1 MGNVGFRPAGIRNQ
15 TAETRCDAGSCILE
29 KENFMSERLHKM
41 ADLARPLRTRLLA
54 IIVLAVF
61 GAGTAF
67 AAANVTYAV
76 NIVDDG
82 VAQEVRTVKTNA
94 EDILEQ
100 FNIEL
105 AAEDRLDTS
114 AFTGKDGSKIV
125 ISRVHNVTV
134 VNKGQE
140 IAVRTAGSASDAV
153 AAAGITLSDRDNLDC
168 RADAALTEGMRIRI
182 LYGHNVTITADGQT
196 ATYDVQGDTV
206 ADALQSAGIVL
217 GENDETSPATDTP
230 LTSGMSITVGRVTYQ
245 ERAVEN
251 EAIPY
256 ETVEQ
261 STDSLYEG
269 ETEIDTQGRDGVRNV
284 VYRDKLVDG
293 AVTESTVISEEV
305 LEAPVNEVKLI
316 GTKKKYADIKLKT
329 NTPISGFTTP
339 DWIVFDEN
347 GQPTNYK
354 SIIEGRAA
362 AYTGGG
368 HTSTGK
374 VAQPGYIAVDPNQ
387 IPYGTEM
394 YIVSLDGSYV
404 YGYCIAADTGGF
416 AGQGRFTVD
425 LYMNT
430 LSECYQWGAR
440 MVRIYIL

>member
-1 MGNVGFRPAGIRNQ
+1 
-15 TAETRCDAGSCILE
+15 
-29 KENFMSERLHKM
+29 MSERLHK
-41 ADLARPLRTRLLA
+41 LTGFARPLRTRLLA
-54 IIVLAVF
+54 IIALAVF
-61 GAGTAF
+61 SAGTAF
-67 AAANVTYAV
+67 AAVNVTYTV
-76 NIVDDG
+76 DIVDDG

-94 EDILEQ
+94 EEILEQ

-105 AAEDRLDTS
+105 TPEDRLDTS

-134 VNKGQE
+134 VNRGEE
-140 IAVRTAGSASDAV
+140 IAVRTAGNASDAV
-153 AAAGITLSDRDNLDC
+153 KAAGIELSDRDNLDC

-182 LYGHNVTITADGQT
+182 LYGHNVTITADGAT

-206 ADALQSAGIVL
+206 ADALAGAGITL
-217 GENDETSPATDTP
+217 GADDETSPTVDTP
-230 LTSGMSITVGRVTYQ
+230 LVSGMSITVGRVTYA
-245 ERAVEN
+245 ERSVEN
-251 EAIPY
+251 ETIPY
-256 ETVEQ
+256 ETVER
-261 STDSLYEG
+261 STDTLYKG
-269 ETEIDTQGRDGVRNV
+269 ETKIETEGQKGSRNV

-293 AVTESTVISEEV
+293 VVTESTVVSEEI
-305 LEAPVNEVKLI
+305 LTAPVNEVKLI
-316 GTKKKYADIKLKT
+316 GTKKKYKDIKLKT
-329 NTPISGFTTP
+329 NTPISGFETP
-339 DWIVFDEN
+339 SWIQFDEN

-354 SIIEGRAA
+354 GIIEGRAA

-368 HTSTGK
+368 RTATGK
-374 VAQPGYIAVDPNQ
+374 TAQPGYIAVDPNQ

-416 AGQGRFTVD
+416 AGKGRFTVD

-430 LSECYQWGAR
+430 LSECTQWGAR

>member
-1 MGNVGFRPAGIRNQ
+1 MGNVGFRAAGIRNSDGREP
-15 TAETRCDAGSCILE
+15 APAGICILE

-41 ADLARPLRTRLLA
+41 ANLARPLRTRLLA
-54 IIVLAVF
+54 IIALAVF
-61 GAGTAF
+61 SAGTAF
-67 AAANVTYAV
+67 AAVNVTYAV
-76 NIVDDG
+76 DIVDDG
-82 VAQEVRTVKTNA
+82 AVQEVRTVKTNA

-105 AAEDRLDTS
+105 TAEDRLDTS

-125 ISRVHNVTV
+125 INRVHNVTV
-134 VNKGQE
+134 INKGMPV
-140 IAVRTAGSASDAV
+140 AVRTAGTAADAV
-153 AAAGITLSDRDNLDC
+153 AAAGIELSDRDNLDC
-168 RADAALTEGMRIRI
+168 RADVALTEGMQIRI
-182 LYGHNVTITADGQT
+182 LYGHNVTITADGKT

-206 ADALQSAGIVL
+206 ADALKSAGIVL
-217 GENDETSPATDTP
+217 GENDETSPAVDTA
-230 LTSGMSITVGRVTYQ
+230 LASGMSITVGRVTYR

-251 EAIPY
+251 EEIPY

-261 STDSLYEG
+261 NTDSLYEG
-269 ETEIDTQGRDGVRNV
+269 ETEIETQGKAGVRNV

-293 AVTESTVISEEV
+293 AVAESIVISEEV
-305 LEAPVNEVKLI
+305 LEAPVNEVKLV

-329 NTPISGFTTP
+329 DTPISGFATP
-339 DWIVFDEN
+339 DWIQFDEN

-354 SIIEGRAA
+354 GIIEGRAA

-368 HTSTGK
+368 RTSTGK

-387 IPYGTEM
+387 IPYGTEL

-430 LSECYQWGAR
+430 LSECYQWGSR
-440 MVRIYIL
+440 MVRIYVL

>member
-1 MGNVGFRPAGIRNQ
+1 
-15 TAETRCDAGSCILE
+15 
-29 KENFMSERLHKM
+29 MSERLHKL
-41 ADLARPLRTRLLA
+41 AGFARPLRTRLLA
-54 IIVLAVF
+54 VIALAVF
-61 GAGTAF
+61 SAGTAF
-67 AAANVTYAV
+67 AAVNVTYTV
-76 NIVDDG
+76 DIIDDG

-105 AAEDRLDTS
+105 TAEDRLDTS
-114 AFTGKDGSKIV
+114 AFTGEDGSKLV

-134 VNKGQE
+134 INKGEE
-140 IAVRTAGSASDAV
+140 IAVRTAGTAADAV
-153 AAAGITLSDRDNLDC
+153 SAAGIELTDRDNLDC
-168 RADAALTEGMRIRI
+168 RADAALTEGMQIRI
-182 LYGHNVTITADGQT
+182 LYGHNVTITADGKT

-206 ADALQSAGIVL
+206 ADALKSAGITL
-217 GENDETSPATDTP
+217 GENDETSPAADTA
-230 LTSGMSITVGRVTYQ
+230 LTSGMAIKVGRVTYK
-245 ERAVEN
+245 ERSVEN
-251 EAIPY
+251 ETIPY

-261 STDSLYEG
+261 ETDSLYKG
-269 ETEIDTQGRDGVRNV
+269 ETEIETEGQDGARNV

-293 AVTESTVISEEV
+293 VVTESTVISEEI
-305 LEAPVNEVKLI
+305 LTEPVDEVKLI
-316 GTKKKYADIKLKT
+316 GTKKKYKDIKLKA
-329 NTPISGFTTP
+329 NTPISGFETP
-339 DWIVFDEN
+339 DWIQFDEN
-347 GQPTNYK
+347 GQPINYK
-354 SIIEGRAA
+354 GIIEGRAA

-368 HTSTGK
+368 RTSTGK
-374 VAQPGYIAVDPNQ
+374 TAQPGYIAVDPDQ

-430 LSECYQWGAR
+430 LSECYQWGSR

>member
-1 MGNVGFRPAGIRNQ
+1 
-15 TAETRCDAGSCILE
+15 
-29 KENFMSERLHKM
+29 MSERLHKL
-41 ADLARPLRTRLLA
+41 AGFARPLRTRLLA
-54 IIVLAVF
+54 VIALAVF
-61 GAGTAF
+61 SAGTAF
-67 AAANVTYAV
+67 AAVNVTYTV
-76 NIVDDG
+76 DIIDDG

-105 AAEDRLDTS
+105 TAEDRLDTS
-114 AFTGKDGSKIV
+114 AFTGEDGSKLV

-134 VNKGQE
+134 INKSEE
-140 IAVRTAGSASDAV
+140 IAVRTAGTAADAV
-153 AAAGITLSDRDNLDC
+153 SAAGIELTDRDNLDC
-168 RADAALTEGMRIRI
+168 RADAALTEGMQIRI
-182 LYGHNVTITADGQT
+182 LYGHNVTITADGKT

-206 ADALQSAGIVL
+206 ADALKSAGITL
-217 GENDETSPATDTP
+217 GENDETSPAADTA
-230 LTSGMSITVGRVTYQ
+230 LTSGMAIKVGRVTYK
-245 ERAVEN
+245 ERSVEN
-251 EAIPY
+251 ETIPY

-261 STDSLYEG
+261 ETDSLYKG
-269 ETEIDTQGRDGVRNV
+269 ETEIETEGQDGARNV

-293 AVTESTVISEEV
+293 VVTESTVISEEI
-305 LEAPVNEVKLI
+305 LTEPVDEVKLI
-316 GTKKKYADIKLKT
+316 GTKKKYKDIKLKA
-329 NTPISGFTTP
+329 NTPISGFETP
-339 DWIVFDEN
+339 DWIQFDEN
-347 GQPTNYK
+347 GQPINYK
-354 SIIEGRAA
+354 GIIEGRAA

-368 HTSTGK
+368 RTSTGK
-374 VAQPGYIAVDPNQ
+374 TAQPGYIAVDPDQ

-430 LSECYQWGAR
+430 LSECYQWGSR

>member
-1 MGNVGFRPAGIRNQ
+1 
-15 TAETRCDAGSCILE
+15 
-29 KENFMSERLHKM
+29 MSERLHKL
-41 ADLARPLRTRLLA
+41 AGFARPLRTRLLA
-54 IIVLAVF
+54 VIALAVF
-61 GAGTAF
+61 SAGTAF
-67 AAANVTYAV
+67 AAVNVTYTV
-76 NIVDDG
+76 DIIDDG

-105 AAEDRLDTS
+105 TAEDRLDTS
-114 AFTGKDGSKIV
+114 AFTGEDGSKLV

-134 VNKGQE
+134 INKGEE
-140 IAVRTAGSASDAV
+140 IAVRTAGTAADAV
-153 AAAGITLSDRDNLDC
+153 RAAGIELTDRDNLDC
-168 RADAALTEGMRIRI
+168 RADAALTEGMQIRI
-182 LYGHNVTITADGQT
+182 LYGHNVTITADGKT

-206 ADALQSAGIVL
+206 EDALKSAGITL
-217 GENDETSPATDTP
+217 GENDETSPAADTA
-230 LTSGMSITVGRVTYQ
+230 LTSGMAIKVGRVTYK
-245 ERAVEN
+245 ERSVEN
-251 EAIPY
+251 ETIPY

-261 STDSLYEG
+261 ETDSLYKG
-269 ETEIDTQGRDGVRNV
+269 ETEIETEGQDGARNV

-293 AVTESTVISEEV
+293 VVTESTVVSEEI
-305 LEAPVNEVKLI
+305 LAEPVDEVKLI
-316 GTKKKYADIKLKT
+316 GTKKKYKDIKLKT
-329 NTPISGFTTP
+329 NTPISGFETP
-339 DWIVFDEN
+339 DWIQFDEN

-354 SIIEGRAA
+354 GIIEGRAA

-368 HTSTGK
+368 RTSTGK
-374 VAQPGYIAVDPNQ
+374 TAQPGYIAVDPDQ

-430 LSECYQWGAR
+430 LSECYQWGSR

>member
-1 MGNVGFRPAGIRNQ
+1 
-15 TAETRCDAGSCILE
+15 
-29 KENFMSERLHKM
+29 MSERLHKL
-41 ADLARPLRTRLLA
+41 AGFARPLRTRLLA
-54 IIVLAVF
+54 VIALAVF
-61 GAGTAF
+61 SAGTAF
-67 AAANVTYAV
+67 AAVNVTYTV
-76 NIVDDG
+76 DIIDDG

-105 AAEDRLDTS
+105 TAEDRLDTS
-114 AFTGKDGSKIV
+114 AFTGEDGSKLV

-134 VNKGQE
+134 INKSEE
-140 IAVRTAGSASDAV
+140 IAVRTAGTAADAV
-153 AAAGITLSDRDNLDC
+153 SAAGIELTDRDNLDC
-168 RADAALTEGMRIRI
+168 RADAALTEGMQIRI
-182 LYGHNVTITADGQT
+182 LYGHNVTITADGKT

-206 ADALQSAGIVL
+206 ADALKSAGITL
-217 GENDETSPATDTP
+217 GENDETSPAADTA
-230 LTSGMSITVGRVTYQ
+230 LTSGMAIKVGRVTYK
-245 ERAVEN
+245 ERSVEN
-251 EAIPY
+251 ETIPY

-261 STDSLYEG
+261 ETDSLYKG
-269 ETEIDTQGRDGVRNV
+269 ETEIETEGQDGARNV

-293 AVTESTVISEEV
+293 VVTESTVVSEEI
-305 LEAPVNEVKLI
+305 LAEPVDEVKLI
-316 GTKKKYADIKLKT
+316 GTKKKYKDIKLKA
-329 NTPISGFTTP
+329 NTPISGFETP
-339 DWIVFDEN
+339 DWIQFDEN

-354 SIIEGRAA
+354 GIIEGRAA

-368 HTSTGK
+368 RTSTGK
-374 VAQPGYIAVDPNQ
+374 TAQPGYIAVDPDQ

-430 LSECYQWGAR
+430 LSECYQWGSR

>member
-1 MGNVGFRPAGIRNQ
+1 
-15 TAETRCDAGSCILE
+15 
-29 KENFMSERLHKM
+29 MSERLHKL
-41 ADLARPLRTRLLA
+41 AGFARPLRTRLLA
-54 IIVLAVF
+54 VIALAVF
-61 GAGTAF
+61 SAGTAF
-67 AAANVTYAV
+67 AAVNVTYTV
-76 NIVDDG
+76 DIIDDG

-105 AAEDRLDTS
+105 TAEDRLDTS
-114 AFTGKDGSKIV
+114 AFTGEDGSKLV

-134 VNKGQE
+134 INKGEE
-140 IAVRTAGSASDAV
+140 IAVRTAGTAADAV
-153 AAAGITLSDRDNLDC
+153 RAAGIELTDRDNLDC
-168 RADAALTEGMRIRI
+168 RADAALTEGMQIRI
-182 LYGHNVTITADGQT
+182 LYGHNVTITADGKT

-206 ADALQSAGIVL
+206 ADALKSAGITL
-217 GENDETSPATDTP
+217 GENDETSPAADTA
-230 LTSGMSITVGRVTYQ
+230 LTSGMAIKVGRVTYK
-245 ERAVEN
+245 ERSVEN
-251 EAIPY
+251 ETIPY

-261 STDSLYEG
+261 ETDSLYKG
-269 ETEIDTQGRDGVRNV
+269 ETEIETEGQDGARNV

-293 AVTESTVISEEV
+293 VVTESTVISEEI
-305 LEAPVNEVKLI
+305 LTEPVDEVKLI
-316 GTKKKYADIKLKT
+316 GTKKKYKDIKLKT
-329 NTPISGFTTP
+329 NTPISGFETP
-339 DWIVFDEN
+339 DWIQFDEN

-354 SIIEGRAA
+354 GIIEGRAA

-368 HTSTGK
+368 RTSTGK
-374 VAQPGYIAVDPNQ
+374 TAQPGYIAVDPDQ

-430 LSECYQWGAR
+430 LSECYQWGSR

>member
-1 MGNVGFRPAGIRNQ
+1 
-15 TAETRCDAGSCILE
+15 
-29 KENFMSERLHKM
+29 MSERLHKL
-41 ADLARPLRTRLLA
+41 AGFARPLRTRLLA
-54 IIVLAVF
+54 VIALAVF
-61 GAGTAF
+61 SAGTAF
-67 AAANVTYAV
+67 AAVNVTYTV
-76 NIVDDG
+76 DIIDDG

-105 AAEDRLDTS
+105 RAEDRLDTS
-114 AFTGKDGSKIV
+114 AFTGEDGSKLV

-134 VNKGQE
+134 INKGEE
-140 IAVRTAGSASDAV
+140 IAVRTAGTAADAV
-153 AAAGITLSDRDNLDC
+153 RAAGIELTDRDNLDC
-168 RADAALTEGMRIRI
+168 RADAALTEGMQIRI
-182 LYGHNVTITADGQT
+182 LYGHNVTITADGKT

-206 ADALQSAGIVL
+206 EDALKSAGITL
-217 GENDETSPATDTP
+217 GENDETSPAADTA
-230 LTSGMSITVGRVTYQ
+230 LTSGMAIKVGRVTYK
-245 ERAVEN
+245 ERSVEN
-251 EAIPY
+251 ETIPY

-261 STDSLYEG
+261 ETDSLYKG
-269 ETEIDTQGRDGVRNV
+269 ETEIETEGQDGARNV

-293 AVTESTVISEEV
+293 VVTESTVVSEEI
-305 LEAPVNEVKLI
+305 LAEPVDEVKLI
-316 GTKKKYADIKLKT
+316 GTKKKYKDIKLKT
-329 NTPISGFTTP
+329 NTPISGFETP
-339 DWIVFDEN
+339 DWIQFDEN

-354 SIIEGRAA
+354 GIIEGRAA

-368 HTSTGK
+368 RTSTGK
-374 VAQPGYIAVDPNQ
+374 TAQPGYIAVDPDQ

-430 LSECYQWGAR
+430 LSECYQWGSR

>member
-1 MGNVGFRPAGIRNQ
+1 
-15 TAETRCDAGSCILE
+15 
-29 KENFMSERLHKM
+29 MSERLHKL
-41 ADLARPLRTRLLA
+41 AGFARPLRTRLLA
-54 IIVLAVF
+54 VIALAVF
-61 GAGTAF
+61 SAGTAF
-67 AAANVTYAV
+67 AAVNVTYTV
-76 NIVDDG
+76 DIIDDG
-82 VAQEVRTVKTNA
+82 AAQEVRTVKTNA

-105 AAEDRLDTS
+105 TAEDRLDTS
-114 AFTGKDGSKIV
+114 AFTGEDGSKLV

-134 VNKGQE
+134 INKGEE
-140 IAVRTAGSASDAV
+140 IAVRTAGTAADAV
-153 AAAGITLSDRDNLDC
+153 SAAGIELTDRDNLDC
-168 RADAALTEGMRIRI
+168 RADAPLTEGMQIRI

-206 ADALQSAGIVL
+206 ADALKSAGITL
-217 GENDETSPATDTP
+217 GENDETSPAADAA
-230 LTSGMSITVGRVTYQ
+230 LTSGMAIKVGRVTYK
-245 ERAVEN
+245 ERSVED
-251 EAIPY
+251 ETIPY

-261 STDSLYEG
+261 ETDSLYKG
-269 ETEIDTQGRDGVRNV
+269 ETEIETEGQNGARNV

-293 AVTESTVISEEV
+293 VVTESTVVSEEI
-305 LEAPVNEVKLI
+305 LAEPVDEVKLI
-316 GTKKKYADIKLKT
+316 GTKKKYKDIKLKA
-329 NTPISGFTTP
+329 NTPISGFETP
-339 DWIVFDEN
+339 DWIQFDEN

-354 SIIEGRAA
+354 GIIEGRAA

-368 HTSTGK
+368 RTSTGK
-374 VAQPGYIAVDPNQ
+374 TAQPGYIAVDPDQ

-394 YIVSLDGSYV
+394 YIVSMDGSYV

>member
-1 MGNVGFRPAGIRNQ
+1 
-15 TAETRCDAGSCILE
+15 
-29 KENFMSERLHKM
+29 MSERLHKL
-41 ADLARPLRTRLLA
+41 AGFARPLRTRLLA
-54 IIVLAVF
+54 VIALAVF
-61 GAGTAF
+61 SAGTAF
-67 AAANVTYAV
+67 AAVNVTYTV
-76 NIVDDG
+76 DIIDDG

-105 AAEDRLDTS
+105 TAEDRLDTS
-114 AFTGKDGSKIV
+114 AFTGEDGSKLV

-134 VNKGQE
+134 INKGEE
-140 IAVRTAGSASDAV
+140 IAVRTAGTAADAV
-153 AAAGITLSDRDNLDC
+153 SAAGIELTDRDNLDC
-168 RADAALTEGMRIRI
+168 RADAALTEGMQIRI
-182 LYGHNVTITADGQT
+182 LYGHNVTITADGKT

-206 ADALQSAGIVL
+206 ADALKSAGITL
-217 GENDETSPATDTP
+217 GENDETSPAADTA
-230 LTSGMSITVGRVTYQ
+230 LTSGMAIKVGRVTYK
-245 ERAVEN
+245 ERSVEN
-251 EAIPY
+251 ETIPY

-261 STDSLYEG
+261 ETDSLYKG
-269 ETEIDTQGRDGVRNV
+269 ETEIETEGQDGARNV

-293 AVTESTVISEEV
+293 VVTESTVISEEI
-305 LEAPVNEVKLI
+305 LAEPVDEVKLI
-316 GTKKKYADIKLKT
+316 GTKKKYKDIKLKA
-329 NTPISGFTTP
+329 NTPISGFETP
-339 DWIVFDEN
+339 DWIQFDEN

-354 SIIEGRAA
+354 GIIEGRAA

-368 HTSTGK
+368 RTSTGK
-374 VAQPGYIAVDPNQ
+374 TAQPGYIAVDPDQ

-430 LSECYQWGAR
+430 LSECYQWGSR

>member
-1 MGNVGFRPAGIRNQ
+1 
-15 TAETRCDAGSCILE
+15 
-29 KENFMSERLHKM
+29 MSERLHKL
-41 ADLARPLRTRLLA
+41 AGFARPLRTRLLA
-54 IIVLAVF
+54 VIALAVF
-61 GAGTAF
+61 SAGTAF
-67 AAANVTYAV
+67 AAVNVTYTV
-76 NIVDDG
+76 DIIDDG

-105 AAEDRLDTS
+105 TAEDRLDTS
-114 AFTGKDGSKIV
+114 AFTGEDGSKLV

-134 VNKGQE
+134 INKGEE
-140 IAVRTAGSASDAV
+140 IAVRTAGTAADAV
-153 AAAGITLSDRDNLDC
+153 SAAGIELTDRDNLDC
-168 RADAALTEGMRIRI
+168 RADAALTEGMQIRI
-182 LYGHNVTITADGQT
+182 LYGHNVTITADGKT

-206 ADALQSAGIVL
+206 ADALKSAGITL
-217 GENDETSPATDTP
+217 GENDETSPAADTA
-230 LTSGMSITVGRVTYQ
+230 LTSGMAIKVGRVTYK
-245 ERAVEN
+245 ERSVEN
-251 EAIPY
+251 ETIPY

-261 STDSLYEG
+261 ETDSLYKG
-269 ETEIDTQGRDGVRNV
+269 ETEIETEGQDGARNV

-293 AVTESTVISEEV
+293 VVTESTVVSEEI
-305 LEAPVNEVKLI
+305 LAEPVDEVKLI
-316 GTKKKYADIKLKT
+316 GTKKKYKDIKLKA
-329 NTPISGFTTP
+329 NTPISGFETP
-339 DWIVFDEN
+339 DWIQFDEN

-354 SIIEGRAA
+354 GIIEGRAA

-368 HTSTGK
+368 RTSTGK
-374 VAQPGYIAVDPNQ
+374 TAQPGYIAVDPDQ

-430 LSECYQWGAR
+430 LSECYQWGSR